1 MAELNFPSMFDTRQA
16 ISRQMQDDAMLAG
29 SNLTDSLGGGMMYAS
44 SLMGDLS
51 NQGLM
56 GMASMF
62 GGGDPRMQQQN
73 ALDEIMARFPN
84 PQTPEDFVEIS
95 NALSGVGL
103 HNYAEK
109 AMEMANE
116 IRSSMPTPAYTTVKV
131 GDTDE
136 KGNRITKTILY
147 KDGQPFKELGSQP
160 TDAPT
165 SGGSKPTSYQEYA
178 LTTEDPSTAGYAE
191 WMKNQKAGDDD
202 EPNYILDD
210 FIQTSYDTLLE
221 ENPNMDKKDL
231 LNQAHVAGQKLF
243 DEYETALEIAREGG
257 NFLNQIESLQSVI
270 NPDTLEGKPLY
281 DATHPNG
288 RYFTEAEAV
297 EEARHN
303 IRLSEDQVYS
313 QLVDKTNLENTNTYH
328 LASTQSADTARTNLR
343 DFKEMLQLLQM
354 GASTGFSQDFKD
366 DWRSLFLSLG
376 FTDKDLAVNEVL
388 RTKMKKLALDRLS
401 ALKGAAS
408 DKDIEFVEAAGAQM
422 NKSELA
428 NKVILEIAQV
438 YAQDEIDLYYQM
450 NGWLDKYK
458 SEHNG
463 RYPALNTYK
472 AQEKIFIDSKKP
484 ISERIGVTM
493 EQLLEIEPDWE
504 YTDTS
509 ADMANNTFLLEG
521 LIKKYGVK

>member
-1 MAELNFPSMFDTRQA
+1 MTTYTKDIYGVQQQLADEQAAQEQGYITEAVNLASVQGAGMMLNARDIGMRQGNVYANIGRMLTGEEEAVDPRLVRMQKLQA
-16 ISRQMQDDAMLAG
+16 IMEQVPEPDTVDEYIQLANLMNQAGLYGEAQEAM
-29 SNLTDSLGGGMMYAS
+29 
-44 SLMGDLS
+44 
-51 NQGLM
+51 
-56 GMASMF
+56 
-62 GGGDPRMQQQN
+62 
-73 ALDEIMARFPN
+73 
-84 PQTPEDFVEIS
+84 
-95 NALSGVGL
+95 
-103 HNYAEK
+103 K
-109 AMEMANE
+109 MANE
-116 IRSSMPTPAYTTVKV
+116 IRSSMPAKSNAWKEYTEMTSNPTPEGFQIWYDKYKV
-131 GDTDE
+131 T
-136 KGNRITKTILY
+136 
-147 KDGQPFKELGSQP
+147 GS
-160 TDAPT
+160 
-165 SGGSKPTSYQEYA
+165 SKPTSYQEYA
-178 LTTEDPSTAGYAE
+178 LTTNNPTTQGYAE
-191 WMKNQKAGDDD
+191 HLANKGDKD

-243 DEYETALEIAREGG
+243 DEYETALKIAREGG

-484 ISERIGVTM
+484 ISERIKVTM
-493 EQLLEIEPDWE
+493 EQLLAIEPDWE

-509 ADMANNTFLLEG
+509 ADMVNNTFLLEG